1 MPFSAQRL
9 FPLKHSVLWKLS
21 FEHFS
26 NCRLSTFLSN
36 QHFLMFF
43 PTEMR
48 GPAYTLLC
56 SRHPE
61 MTCQLCRGIS
71 VEVFCTCYKP
81 AGRGH
86 TLVFR
91 TVEYQLVIKCSVETR
106 PKKACVSTLYLK
118 WCLII
123 SELQNVPWPRP
134 ANAHIDFVKE
144 TLPPPCQ
151 SSIAT
156 VAFV

>member
-1 MPFSAQRL
+1 MLQYVTPETL
-9 FPLKHSVLWKLS
+9 
-21 FEHFS
+21 
-26 NCRLSTFLSN
+26 TFRYL
-36 QHFLMFF
+36 
-43 PTEMR
+43 
-48 GPAYTLLC
+48 
-56 SRHPE
+56 
-61 MTCQLCRGIS
+61 
-71 VEVFCTCYKP
+71 P

-91 TVEYQLVIKCSVETR
+91 TVEYQLVIKYSVETR

-118 WCLII
+118 YCLII

-144 TLPPPCQ
+144 TLPPPYQ
-151 SSIAT
+151 SLIAT